1 MTSLKI
7 FRSIL
12 KRWHVPFMHLTTQPS
27 KRVLLAWT
35 DHSWLKY
42 RTCLTEG
49 GQKFGWPWDQSLV
62 WLVLPLA
69 GQYKYHSEVCGH
81 TPPIQIYPSS
91 FCAYWAYSTFAQ
103 RKAVLIG
110 TSGEK
115 SRNYDQ
121 ATHFLSLNL
130 IPMDLPKFLCLFCQD
145 TLWFFPLNITP
156 DLPSFLNCWPCSHS
170 YPFLFSQCITNFS
183 VIKIFYKFSFRL
195 LSNNLPVAWSN
206 GI

>member
-115 SRNYDQ
+115 SRITIKRHTSCPLIWFRWIFPNSSVYF
-121 ATHFLSLNL
+121 ARTHCDFFLWILHRIYPLFLTVGLVVIPTLFYFPSVSL
-130 IPMDLPKFLCLFCQD
+130 
-145 TLWFFPLNITP
+145 
-156 DLPSFLNCWPCSHS
+156 
-170 YPFLFSQCITNFS
+170 
-183 VIKIFYKFSFRL
+183 IFR
-195 LSNNLPVAWSN
+195 
-206 GI
+206 